1 MRDPRDVLT
10 AKLQQYK
17 QLLKE
22 IDSLR
27 IVIPMLDEPTTEDPC
42 PSTKSPNSPDN

>member
-1 MRDPRDVLT
+1 MRDPREVLT

-27 IVIPMLDEPTTEDPC
+27 IVIPMLAEPEPNA
-42 PSTKSPNSPDN
+42 PKESTHES